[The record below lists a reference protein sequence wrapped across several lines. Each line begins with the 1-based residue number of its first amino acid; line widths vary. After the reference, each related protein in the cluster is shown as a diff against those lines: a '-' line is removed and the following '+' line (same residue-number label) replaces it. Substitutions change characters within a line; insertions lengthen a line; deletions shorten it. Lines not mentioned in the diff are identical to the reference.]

1 MYATCNYD
9 NRAFICAHPCI
20 EAGPPPSS
28 YATVPAAISQR
39 QTAAPKQKQKRN
51 YDGTNTANSR
61 TDCFKEGGA
70 GARTDPADP
79 VTDPETDPL

>member
-1 MYATCNYD
+1 MNLA
-9 NRAFICAHPCI
+9 
-20 EAGPPPSS
+20 
-28 YATVPAAISQR
+28 
-39 QTAAPKQKQKRN
+39 KQWPHRGKSGI
-51 YDGTNTANSR
+51 YGGTNTANSR